1 MKRSG
6 RMGLH
11 PEKDL
16 RYGILVDTDDGLR
29 WVTSIKDK
37 VAEWGEGEAYLTRER
52 ENMERVCLGLAVNG
66 TPAFTA
72 IVPPYLEKV
81 GNWGDIA

>member
-6 RMGLH
+6 RIGLN

-16 RYGILVDTDDGLR
+16 RYGILVDTDDGFK
-29 WVTSIKDK
+29 WVTSLNDK

-52 ENMERVCLGLAVNG
+52 ENMERVCLGLAFNG
-66 TPAFTA
+66 TSAFTV
-72 IVPPYLEKV
+72 IVPPYFEKV
-81 GNWGDIA
+81 GN

>member
-1 MKRSG
+1 
-6 RMGLH
+6 MGLH

-16 RYGILVDTDDGLR
+16 RYGILVDTDDGL
-29 WVTSIKDK
+29 
-37 VAEWGEGEAYLTRER
+37 

>member
-6 RMGLH
+6 RM
-11 PEKDL
+11 
-16 RYGILVDTDDGLR
+16 
-29 WVTSIKDK
+29 
-37 VAEWGEGEAYLTRER
+37 WGEGEAYLTRER